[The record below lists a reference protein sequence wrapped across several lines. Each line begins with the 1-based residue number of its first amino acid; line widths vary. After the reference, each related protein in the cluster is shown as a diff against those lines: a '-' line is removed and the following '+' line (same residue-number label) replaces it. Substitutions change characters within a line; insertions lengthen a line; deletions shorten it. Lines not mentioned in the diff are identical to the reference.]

1 MDDLTIQLEE
11 LQDAWLPLVMQY
23 GSQVLLALVT
33 LLIGWWIIGRV
44 TSGIQALMERRKVDR
59 TLHGFVGA
67 LVGIGLK
74 VLLLIS
80 VAGMIGIETTSFIAL
95 IGAAGLAVGLALQG
109 SLANFAGG
117 MLIII
122 LRPFRAGEF
131 IEAQGVMGTV
141 DSIQIFHTVLKTA
154 DNKTIIIPNGS
165 LSNGNIVNYSRQPTR
180 RVDLNLGIGYNDDL
194 KKARKILLG
203 LAAADERVLKDP
215 EPAVWLVSL
224 GEGTVNLSL
233 RMWTNNEDYW
243 GVFWEIQE
251 LAKEHF
257 DREGITLP
265 FPQRTLH
272 VLAPAPAQAASPAT
286 DTATAD

>member
-1 MDDLTIQLEE
+1 MDDMIIQFEE
-11 LQDAWLPLVMQY
+11 LQDAWLPLVVQY
-23 GSQVLLALVT
+23 GSQVLLALIT
-33 LLIGWWIIGRV
+33 LLVGWWIIGRV
-44 TSGIQALMERRKVDR
+44 TAGIQALMEKRKIDR
-59 TLHGFVGA
+59 TLHGFIGA

-154 DNKTIIIPNGS
+154 DNKTIIVPNGS

-180 RVDLNLGIGYNDDL
+180 RVDLNIGIGYDDDV
-194 KKARKILLG
+194 KKARKILLD
-203 LAAADERVLKDP
+203 LAGADERVLKEP
-215 EPAVWLVSL
+215 EAAVWLVSL
-224 GEGTVNLSL
+224 GESSVNLSL
-233 RMWTNNEDYW
+233 RMWTKNADYW
-243 GVFWEIQE
+243 GVFWDIQE

-257 DREGITLP
+257 DREGITIP

-272 VLAPAPAQAASPAT
+272 VMTPTAAPAEAA
-286 DTATAD
+286 D